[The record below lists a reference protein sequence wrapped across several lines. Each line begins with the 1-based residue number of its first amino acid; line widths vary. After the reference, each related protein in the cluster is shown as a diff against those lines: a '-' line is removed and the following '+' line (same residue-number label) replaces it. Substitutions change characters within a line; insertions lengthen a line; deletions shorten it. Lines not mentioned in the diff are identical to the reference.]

1 MGLDLQYV
9 PYTSHVVLTDGG
21 VYDNLGLETVWKQ
34 CRTVLISYGGGAT
47 GPTPRPNSNWFRQV
61 NRVLMGDRQSSRFYA
76 QAAGDRR
83 VHLRKPAR
91 HVLGDRQPYRRLQR
105 DKLPAGAEQS
115 YVQTCSRCHTT
126 KATRRDHAR
135 DGDQL
140 GLRGLRCCREAARRP
155 VVAVA
160 VNISISGSRSWV
172 AEKCVK

>member
-61 NRVLMGDRQSSRFYA
+61 NRVLM
-76 QAAGDRR
+76 
-83 VHLRKPAR
+83 
-91 HVLGDRQPYRRLQR
+91 DRQPYRRLQR
-105 DKLPAGAEQS
+105 DKRPAGAEQS

-160 VNISISGSRSWV
+160 VNISVSGSRSWV